1 MNYIEEI
8 VDFMVAKLIVEE
20 LEPILKY
27 QLPISKKIERLLKQR
42 NPKQFKMR
50 QIKRECKL

>member
-1 MNYIEEI
+1 MNCIEGI

-27 QLPISKKIERLLKQR
+27 QLPISKKIERLLKPR
-42 NPKQFKMR
+42 NPKQFRMR
-50 QIKRECKL
+50 QIKKECKL